1 MSREWDADEL
11 FWLGIGLAGLL
22 AGTIFWFIGWW

>member
-1 MSREWDADEL
+1 MGNVDTDEL

-22 AGTIFWFIGWW
+22 AGAIFWFFGVW